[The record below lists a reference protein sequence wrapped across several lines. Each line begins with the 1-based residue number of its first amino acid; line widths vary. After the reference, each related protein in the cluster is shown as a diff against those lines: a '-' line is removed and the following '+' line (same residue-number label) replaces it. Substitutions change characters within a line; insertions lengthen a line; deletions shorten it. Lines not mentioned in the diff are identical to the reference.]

1 MTKLYNADP
10 FNYRS
15 SAWGCDFYT
24 IKSVVSAINGQSE
37 RFYYSSEFM
46 AASYAFADTENLD
59 EENAVAT
66 WELNLDSL
74 IEAGAQFDR
83 VDTLLQC
90 WIFFRRNAEKNID
103 IANKELSLFI
113 HDIIEPKD

>member
-10 FNYRS
+10 FNYS
-15 SAWGCDFYT
+15 SYDFYT
-24 IKSVVSAINGQSE
+24 IKSIVSAINGKSE

-46 AASYAFADTENLD
+46 AASYAFADSENLD

-83 VDTLLQC
+83 VDALLQC
-90 WIFFRRNAEKNID
+90 WVFFRRNAEKNID

>member
-1 MTKLYNADP
+1 MRLDKRL
-10 FNYRS
+10 
-15 SAWGCDFYT
+15 
-24 IKSVVSAINGQSE
+24 VLAILCMAYLHDMPPQSE
-37 RFYYSSEFM
+37 LPSGLQDAKFLVLLFQPPV
-46 AASYAFADTENLD
+46 FALGRTFGVGILD
-59 EENAVAT
+59 LRECNQT
-66 WELNLDSL
+66 PYSL